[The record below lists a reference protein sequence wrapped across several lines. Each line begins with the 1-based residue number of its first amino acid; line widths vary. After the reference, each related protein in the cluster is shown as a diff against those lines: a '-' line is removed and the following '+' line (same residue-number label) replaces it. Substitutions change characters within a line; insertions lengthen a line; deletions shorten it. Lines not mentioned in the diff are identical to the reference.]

1 MTARLDLLNS
11 VLGNRVAADAT
22 RNPRAA
28 GTASIPAALSITLD
42 RIDADPDQPRR
53 EFVPED
59 LDQLAASIRQLGV
72 LQPIIVRYVADRDR
86 YVVMDG
92 ERRLRASRQAKMSSI
107 PCVVNDRELT
117 ADRIMQLQLVANA
130 LRCDLSPLEAARAY
144 QSLQVAWACSRKDLA
159 SQLNISESKLSR
171 TMAILDLPGDQ
182 QQAIAIGNIAPTAA
196 VQRAR
201 VKPATVKKR
210 AGRPKAITIRTPLGD
225 VVLTPKRADVQLIDL
240 LQAAIH
246 QLAKGE
252 AA

>member
-22 RNPRAA
+22 RNRRAA
-28 GTASIPAALSITLD
+28 GTASMPAALSITLD

-53 EFVPED
+53 EFAQED
-59 LDQLAASIRQLGV
+59 LDQLAASISQLGV
-72 LQPIIVRYVADRDR
+72 LQPIIVRYAADRDR

-107 PCVVNDRELT
+107 PCVVNDQDLA

-144 QSLQVAWACSRKDLA
+144 QSLQVAWACTRKELA

-171 TMAILDLPGDQ
+171 TMQILDLPEQ
-182 QQAIAIGNIAPTAA
+182 QQQGIASGEIAPTVA
-196 VQRAR
+196 VQKAR
-201 VKPATVKKR
+201 VKADTVRKR
-210 AGRPKAITIRTPLGD
+210 ASRPKATTIRTPLGD
-225 VVLTPKRADVQLIDL
+225 VVLTPKRADVQVADL

-246 QLAKGE
+246 SLAVKG

>member
-53 EFVPED
+53 EFTQED
-59 LDQLAASIRQLGV
+59 LDQLAASIRQMGV
-72 LQPIIVRYVADRDR
+72 LQPIIVRYAADRDR

-107 PCVVNDRELT
+107 PCVVNDQGLT

-130 LRCDLSPLEAARAY
+130 LRVDLSPLEAARAY
-144 QSLQVAWACSRKDLA
+144 QSLQVAWACSRKELA

-171 TMAILDLPGDQ
+171 TMQILDLPEQ
-182 QQAIAIGNIAPTAA
+182 QQQGIASGEIAPTVA
-196 VQRAR
+196 VQKAR
-201 VKPATVKKR
+201 VKADTVRKR
-210 AGRPKAITIRTPLGD
+210 ASRPKATTIRTPLGD
-225 VVLTPKRADVQLIDL
+225 VVLTPKRADVQLADL

-246 QLAKGE
+246 SLAVKG